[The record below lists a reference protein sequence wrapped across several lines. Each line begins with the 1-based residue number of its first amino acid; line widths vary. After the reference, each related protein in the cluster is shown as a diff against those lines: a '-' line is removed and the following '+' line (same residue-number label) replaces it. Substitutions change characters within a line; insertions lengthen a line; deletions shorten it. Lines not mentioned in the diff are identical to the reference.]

1 MYAIPVEFSIYIYIS
16 FQISFVQCMQ
26 HFMEGHAKSGPIS
39 RLPLI
44 TISDSGN
51 LLRDVPVCQVTSTIM
66 GIITCLLVAT
76 L

>member
-1 MYAIPVEFSIYIYIS
+1 
-16 FQISFVQCMQ
+16 MQ